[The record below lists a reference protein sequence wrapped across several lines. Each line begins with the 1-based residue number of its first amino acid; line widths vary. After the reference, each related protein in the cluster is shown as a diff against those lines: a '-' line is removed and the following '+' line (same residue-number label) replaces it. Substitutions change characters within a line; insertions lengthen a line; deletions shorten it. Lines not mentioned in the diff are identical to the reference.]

1 MSIVCPVT
9 DSEVPLILIN
19 ISMHCIKFKISDMCL
34 ALHVVETLRLISKDQ
49 INKYSEM
56 HIILINTHFILV
68 TYQSQH
74 L

>member
-1 MSIVCPVT
+1 
-9 DSEVPLILIN
+9 
-19 ISMHCIKFKISDMCL
+19 MCL

-56 HIILINTHFILV
+56 HIILINIHFILV
-68 TYQSQH
+68 TYQGQH